1 MLSSPMQRYA
11 SWYRDVVAVA
21 HLAGVGIG
29 HHRLIV
35 REGPDSGRAGAAAAD
50 VEVLAPAGRRA
61 VQRRDDVALAAVDDL
76 RPRVVEVVGP
86 GDDHENVPVRPVEA
100 GGWER
105 PRVARPL
112 RFPLRAVS
120 SRADAVTARSSA

>member
-1 MLSSPMQRYA
+1 MQRYA

-61 VQRRDDVALAAVDDL
+61 VQRRGDVALAAVDDL
-76 RPRVVEVVGP
+76 RPRGVGGGWA
-86 GDDHENVPVRPVEA
+86 GDDHENLPVSRVGA
-100 GGWER
+100 GGGGQA
-105 PRVARPL
+105 PVARG
-112 RFPLRAVS
+112 
-120 SRADAVTARSSA
+120 

>member
-1 MLSSPMQRYA
+1 MQRYA

-61 VQRRDDVALAAVDDL
+61 VQRRDHLVRAALGTPWPPVLDADRAGGAAENIPL
-76 RPRVVEVVGP
+76 GP
-86 GDDHENVPVRPVEA
+86 GHSVEA
-100 GGWER
+100 
-105 PRVARPL
+105 
-112 RFPLRAVS
+112 
-120 SRADAVTARSSA
+120 DAPDDD

>member
-1 MLSSPMQRYA
+1 MQRYA

-61 VQRRDDVALAAVDDL
+61 VQRREDVARAA
-76 RPRVVEVVGP
+76 RAEPSSPVVAEG
-86 GDDHENVPVRPVEA
+86 GA
-100 GGWER
+100 GGGYANVSVRRVGAWGVER
-105 PRVARPL
+105 SGGARAPPVPPRRQ
-112 RFPLRAVS
+112 S
-120 SRADAVTARSSA
+120 S

>member
-61 VQRRDDVALAAVDDL
+61 VQRRGDVALAAGDDL
-76 RPRVVEVVGP
+76 RPRVVGGGWP
-86 GDDHENVPVRPVEA
+86 GGDHENGPGRRGDA
-100 GGWER
+100 GGWGR
-105 PRVARPL
+105 RRVGPAP
-112 RFPLRAVS
+112 
-120 SRADAVTARSSA
+120 

>member
-1 MLSSPMQRYA
+1 MQRYA

-61 VQRRDDVALAAVDDL
+61 VQRRGDVALAAVDDL
-76 RPRVVEVVGP
+76 RPRGVEGGGP
-86 GDDHENVPVRPVEA
+86 GGDHETVPGRRVDA
-100 GGWER
+100 GGGER
-105 PRVARPL
+105 PRVAPAL
-112 RFPLRAVS
+112 RVPGRGVPG
-120 SRADAVTARSSA
+120 RAD

>member
-1 MLSSPMQRYA
+1 MQRYA

-61 VQRRDDVALAAVDDL
+61 VQRRGDGAPPAGGDL
-76 RPRVVEVVGP
+76 PPPGVEVG
-86 GDDHENVPVRPVEA
+86 GAGADHETLPLRRLGA
-100 GGWER
+100 GGGGP
-105 PRVARPL
+105 PRGGPAPP
-112 RFPLRAVS
+112 F
-120 SRADAVTARSSA
+120 

>member
-61 VQRRDDVALAAVDDL
+61 VQRRDDGALAAVDDL
-76 RPRVVEVVGP
+76 RARGVGGGGP
-86 GDDHENVPVRPVEA
+86 GDEPETAPVRRVDA
-100 GGWER
+100 GG
-105 PRVARPL
+105 
-112 RFPLRAVS
+112 
-120 SRADAVTARSSA
+120 